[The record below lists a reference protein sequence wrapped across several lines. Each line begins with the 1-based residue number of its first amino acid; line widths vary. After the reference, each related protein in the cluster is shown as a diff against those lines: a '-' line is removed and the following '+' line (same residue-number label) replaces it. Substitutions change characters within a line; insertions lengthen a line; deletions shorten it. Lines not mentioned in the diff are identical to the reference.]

1 MLVRFCSRP
10 DIHVLTCE
18 GRSGFALQAWIEQAS
33 IGAGPLFRS
42 INAPVSLVELPA
54 RPDVVPREP
63 ATRVR
68 MLYLQVSSR
77 ALTVDST

>member
-1 MLVRFCSRP
+1 MPSLFFDLSFASRFWSP
-10 DIHVLTCE
+10 PK

-42 INAPVSLVELPA
+42 INARVSLVELPA
-54 RPDVVPREP
+54 RPDVVRREP

-68 MLYLQVSSR
+68 MLYLQVSTA
-77 ALTVDST
+77 AL